1 MSKEY
6 QLYINGQ
13 WVSPEGGKHFECKSP
28 YDGNIWASCPYASKA
43 QVDHAVNAA
52 RAAFEISE
60 WATVLP
66 ARRAELLR
74 TLGQLIE
81 QNVDRLA
88 AVQVQENGKLVR
100 EIHGQTVGLA
110 KYCYYYA
117 GLAETLQG
125 ETIPL
130 SVPNMLN
137 YTVRE
142 PLGVV
147 AMITPWNSP
156 LSLLMW
162 KLAPALAAGNTVVV
176 KPSEVTPIST
186 LLLAELIEQAG
197 FPAGVFNVVTGHGD
211 IGEALVMHPGIDKI
225 AFTGSTSVGKSI
237 AEKAGNRLIR
247 TTLELG
253 GKSANIVFAD
263 SDPEEAANGIMAGIF
278 AAAGQTC
285 LAGSRAL
292 IHASIY
298 DEIVRILVDK
308 ASKVVLG
315 DPRDMA
321 TEMGPVACQKQFNK
335 VMDYIGIAQQEG
347 ATLLTG
353 GKKPAFAKRD
363 ALFIEPTIFGDVR
376 NDMRIAREEVFGPV
390 LCLIKY
396 ETDAEAI
403 AIANDSPFGL
413 AAGIWTRD
421 IKRAH
426 ATAARLRSGTVWINT
441 YRRTNYASPFGGYK
455 ESGIGRENGVEA
467 MKEYTELKSVWVNYG
482 DPIKDPFNPR
492 A

>member
-1 MSKEY
+1 MNDEY
-6 QLYINGQ
+6 KLYINGQ
-13 WVSPEGGKHFECKSP
+13 WLPPEKDRYFDCKSP
-28 YDGNIWASCPYASKA
+28 YDGSIWAKCPYASAA
-43 QVDHAVNAA
+43 QVHTAVQAA
-52 RAAFEISE
+52 RTAFEKSE
-60 WATVLP
+60 WASSLP

-74 TLGQLIE
+74 NLGQLIE
-81 QNVDRLA
+81 KNVDRLA

-100 EIHGQTVGLA
+100 EIHGQTIALA

-130 SVPNMLN
+130 SVPDMLN

-142 PLGVV
+142 PIGVV
-147 AMITPWNSP
+147 GMITPWNSP

-162 KLAPALAAGNTVVV
+162 KLAPALAAGNTAVV
-176 KPSEVTPIST
+176 KPSEVTPLST
-186 LLLAELIEQAG
+186 LLLAQLFEEAG
-197 FPAGVFNVVTGHGD
+197 FPPGVLNVVTGFGD
-211 IGEALVMHPGIDKI
+211 VGEALVMHPGVDKI
-225 AFTGSTSVGKSI
+225 AFTGSTDIGKSI
-237 AEKAGNRLIR
+237 AEKTGGRLIH

-253 GKSANIVFAD
+253 GKSANIVFPD

-298 DEIVRILVDK
+298 DKIAEHLVEK
-308 ASKVVLG
+308 AGAVVLG
-315 DPRDMA
+315 DPRSMA
-321 TEMGPVACQKQFNK
+321 TEMGPVACQKQFDK
-335 VMDYIGIAQQEG
+335 VMDYIRIAQEEG
-347 ATLLTG
+347 AKLLAG
-353 GKKPAFAKRD
+353 GKKPAFAAPD
-363 ALFIEPTIFGDVR
+363 ALFVEPTIFGDVH

-396 ETDAEAI
+396 DTEEEAI
-403 AIANDSPFGL
+403 AIANDTRFGL

-426 ATAARLRSGTVWINT
+426 AVAARLRSGTVWINT

-455 ESGIGRENGVEA
+455 ESGMGRENGIEA
-467 MKEYTELKSVWVNYG
+467 MKAYTEVKSVWVNYG
-482 DPIKDPFNPR
+482 AAIKDPFNPR

>member
-1 MSKEY
+1 MNNEY
-6 QLYINGQ
+6 RLYIGGQ
-13 WVSPEGGKHFECKSP
+13 WLSPEGGKHFECKSP
-28 YDGNIWASCPYASKA
+28 YDGSIWANCPYASAA
-43 QVDHAVNAA
+43 QVDSAVEAA
-52 RAAFEISE
+52 RAAFEGSE
-60 WATVLP
+60 WTSALP

-74 TLGQLIE
+74 TLGQIIE

-88 AVQVQENGKLVR
+88 DVQVQENGKLVR
-100 EIHGQTVGLA
+100 EIHGQTVALA

-130 SVPNMLN
+130 SVPSMLN

-186 LLLAELIEQAG
+186 LLLAELIEKAG

-211 IGEALVMHPGIDKI
+211 VGEALVMHPGVNKI
-225 AFTGSTSVGKSI
+225 AFTGSTGVGKSI
-237 AEKAGNRLIR
+237 AEKAGSRLIR

-263 SDPEEAANGIMAGIF
+263 ADPEEAVNGIMAGIF

-298 DEIVRILVDK
+298 DKIVEILVDK
-308 ASKVVLG
+308 TSKVMLG

-321 TEMGPVACQKQFNK
+321 TEMGPVACQKQFDK
-335 VMDYIGIAQQEG
+335 VMNYICIAQEEG

-353 GKKPAFAKRD
+353 GKKPAFAGPE
-363 ALFIEPTIFGDVR
+363 ALFVEPTIFGDVR
-376 NDMRIAREEVFGPV
+376 NSMRIAQEEVFGPV

-396 ETDAEAI
+396 ETDEEAI
-403 AIANDSPFGL
+403 SIANDSPFGL

-426 ATAARLRSGTVWINT
+426 ASAARLRSGTVWINT
-441 YRRTNYASPFGGYK
+441 YRRTNFASPFGGYK

-467 MKEYTELKSVWVNYG
+467 MKEYTEVKSVWVNYG
-482 DPIKDPFNPR
+482 APIKDPFNPR